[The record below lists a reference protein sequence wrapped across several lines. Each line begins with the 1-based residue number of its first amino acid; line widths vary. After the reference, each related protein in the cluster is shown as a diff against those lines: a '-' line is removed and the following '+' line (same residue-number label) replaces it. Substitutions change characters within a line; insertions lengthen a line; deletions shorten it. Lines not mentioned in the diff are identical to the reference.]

1 MKADA
6 GFLLLKSEEVIMK
19 ACGIIAEYNPFHN
32 GHLYQLEE
40 AKKRTGAEVII
51 VVMSGNFL
59 QRGEP
64 AIVDKWKRAKMALAG
79 GADLILELPVSYS
92 VQPAD
97 LFAKGAIEILAG
109 LGCASLSFGAE
120 SSNGETFKK
129 AAKLLIEYSED
140 IDDQFKK
147 QNEKGKPYAVR
158 MEQAIAAVIPSFPIN
173 LSKPNNQLGLAYA
186 KENYYHGDRFHFEVI
201 GRKQAEYHDVNL
213 SENTTIASAT
223 AIRKQLLNPL
233 NVQNSSQAFM
243 PATSLE
249 LLNQSQLINWNNYWR
264 LLKYQ
269 ILSSSLKE
277 LQQIYQMEEGLEYRL
292 KKAVQSA
299 DSFERFIQTVKNKRM
314 TRTRLQRLCVYV
326 LLQIK
331 HSDLAALNQMPTSRI
346 LGFSP
351 LGQQY
356 LSEVKKSS
364 SVNLLTKINKLT
376 KDNWSLDI
384 KAGEVYQLA
393 LDNVKLKQDF
403 NRKPLNIID
412 ITTGD

>member
-1 MKADA
+1 M
-6 GFLLLKSEEVIMK
+6 E

-32 GHLYQLEE
+32 GHLYQLQE

-64 AIVDKWKRAKMALAG
+64 AIVDKWKRAQLALAG
-79 GADLILELPVSYS
+79 GADLIVELPVSYS

-120 SSNGETFKK
+120 SGNGETFKK

-140 IDDQFKK
+140 IDYQFKK

-186 KENYYHGDRFHFEVI
+186 KENYFHGDIFHFEVI
-201 GRKQAEYHDVNL
+201 GRKQADYHDVNL
-213 SENTTIASAT
+213 PNNTTIASAT

-233 NVQNSSQAFM
+233 NVQKSSRFM
-243 PATSLE
+243 PAKSLE
-249 LLNQSQLINWNNYWR
+249 LLDQSQLINWNNYWH

-269 ILSSSLKE
+269 IISSSLDE
-277 LQQIYQMEEGLEYRL
+277 LQKIYQMEEGLENRL
-292 KKAVQSA
+292 KKAAQSA

-314 TRTRLQRLCVYV
+314 TRTRLQRLCIYV

-331 HSDLAALNQMPTSRI
+331 QSDLTALNQIPTSRI

-356 LSEVKKSS
+356 LNKVKKTSS
-364 SVNLLTKINKLT
+364 INLLTKINKRT
-376 KDNWSLDI
+376 KDDWSLDI

-393 LDNVKLKQDF
+393 LDNNKFKQDF